1 GVVCPDVD
9 DRERVTDRLV
19 GVLGRDRAVPLAGL
33 GRRVVQVHDLQ
44 AGARDHAA
52 GLGHRAVDAVL
63 HACAFRQHRALHRPR
78 GVETKLALRAL
89 LGVADG
95 GSTDKTEEQC
105 DGRGH
110 AQDSHGWTS
119 LIGAI
124 MRHSDPAGRY
134 QTMPD
139 RPLSTLARATAHT
152 ESSRGRGAVLEWT
165 SKVTEARPTH
175 APPSDLRREAR
186 LAARGR
192 PRAVRPT
199 GARDRAPE
207 PGRPLRRTEANGP

>member
-1 GVVCPDVD
+1 
-9 DRERVTDRLV
+9 
-19 GVLGRDRAVPLAGL
+19 
-33 GRRVVQVHDLQ
+33 
-44 AGARDHAA
+44 
-52 GLGHRAVDAVL
+52 
-63 HACAFRQHRALHRPR
+63 
-78 GVETKLALRAL
+78 
-89 LGVADG
+89 
-95 GSTDKTEEQC
+95 
-105 DGRGH
+105 
-110 AQDSHGWTS
+110 HGWTS

-175 APPSDLRREAR
+175 APPRDLRREAR

-207 PGRPLRRTEANGP
+207 PGRPLRRTEANGPRVAGARGPDLSHRRGRGPAGRRPQRVEPVEPA